1 MRNQTG
7 ILGLAAVVAVALLQ
21 GCETSLPSQEQ
32 PSAPLARVERLDLDL
47 CAPAG
52 GGFTAGSSNQ
62 FFPLPVGRQW
72 VFDGEEGGVP
82 IHLEIEVL
90 RQKEVVAGVTT
101 RVVEEREWEGGELL
115 EVSHNF
121 YAQAGD
127 GTVCYFGEAVDIYE
141 GGVVVSHAGA
151 WRADDPGNRPGIIMP
166 AEPRIN
172 MRFQMEGAPGV
183 AEDEGTIVGTG
194 PAVVPAGR
202 FTQTIRVREYNP
214 LDGGK
219 GYKVFAANVGLIV
232 DGPVAL
238 VSY

>member
-1 MRNQTG
+1 
-7 ILGLAAVVAVALLQ
+7 
-21 GCETSLPSQEQ
+21 
-32 PSAPLARVERLDLDL
+32 
-47 CAPAG
+47 
-52 GGFTAGSSNQ
+52 
-62 FFPLPVGRQW
+62 

-90 RQKEVVAGVTT
+90 RRTEVVAGVTT
-101 RVVEEREWEGGELL
+101 RVVEEQEWEDGELI

-127 GTVCYFGEAVDIYE
+127 GTVCYFGEEVDIYE
-141 GGVVVSHAGA
+141 GGQVVSHEGA

-166 AEPRIN
+166 AAPRTN
-172 MRFQMEGAPGV
+172 VRFQMEDAPGI

-194 PAVVPAGR
+194 PVRVPAGR
-202 FTQTIRVREYNP
+202 FTETIRVREFNP

-232 DGPVAL
+232 DEPVVL

>member
-1 MRNQTG
+1 LEAAQT
-7 ILGLAAVVAVALLQ
+7 L
-21 GCETSLPSQEQ
+21 S
-32 PSAPLARVERLDLDL
+32 LDL
-47 CAPAG
+47 CAPSA
-52 GGFTAGSSNQ
+52 GGFTVESSNP
-62 FFPLPVGRQW
+62 FFPLPVGRVW
-72 VFDGEEGGVP
+72 VFDGDEDGVP

-90 RQKEVVAGVTT
+90 RRTEVVAGVTT
-101 RVVEEREWEGGELL
+101 RVVEEREWEGGELI

-141 GGVVVSHAGA
+141 SGKVISHEGA

-166 AEPRIN
+166 AEPRAN
-172 MRFQMEGAPGV
+172 LRYQMEGAPGV

-194 PAVVPAGR
+194 PVVVPAGR
-202 FTQTIRVREYNP
+202 FTETIRVREFNP

-219 GYKVFAANVGLIV
+219 GTKVFAANVGLVV
-232 DGPVAL
+232 DEPVVL

>member
-1 MRNQTG
+1 MRTKTG
-7 ILGLAAVVAVALLQ
+7 ILVLAAGTAGAVLQ
-21 GCETSLPSQEQ
+21 ACERSLPSQQSDEG
-32 PSAPLARVERLDLDL
+32 LAAAITLSLDL
-47 CAPAG
+47 CAPAN
-52 GGFTAGSSNQ
+52 GGFTMESSNR

-90 RQKEVVAGVTT
+90 RRTEAVAGVTT
-101 RVVEEREWEGGELL
+101 RVVEEREWQDGALV

-127 GTVCYFGEAVDIYE
+127 GTVCYFGEEVDIYE
-141 GGVVVSHAGA
+141 SGKVVSHEGA

-166 AEPRIN
+166 AAPRKN
-172 MRFQMEGAPGV
+172 VRFQMEDAPGI
-183 AEDEGTIVGTG
+183 AQDEGTIVGTG
-194 PAVVPAGR
+194 PVVVPAGR
-202 FTQTIRVREYNP
+202 FTETIRVREFNP

-232 DGPVAL
+232 DEPVVL